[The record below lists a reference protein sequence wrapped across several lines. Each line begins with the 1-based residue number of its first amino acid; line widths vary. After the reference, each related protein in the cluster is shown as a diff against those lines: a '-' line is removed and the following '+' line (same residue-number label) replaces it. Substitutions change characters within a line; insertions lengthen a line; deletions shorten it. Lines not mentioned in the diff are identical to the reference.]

1 MGGGVTPS
9 PCAIK
14 EEFIMAE
21 AKKTT
26 GEKLVTI
33 KIPRVKKDQPDTFVS
48 VNERTWQIKPG
59 VEVQVPECVAEVL
72 QHREEMLELIMEFE
86 EQNAK

>member
-1 MGGGVTPS
+1 
-9 PCAIK
+9 
-14 EEFIMAE
+14 MAE

-72 QHREEMLELIMEFE
+72 KHREEMLEQIMEFE

>member
-1 MGGGVTPS
+1 
-9 PCAIK
+9 
-14 EEFIMAE
+14 MAE
-21 AKKTT
+21 AKKT

-48 VNERTWQIKPG
+48 VNEKTWQIKPG

-72 QHREEMLELIMEFE
+72 QHREEMLEKIMEFE
-86 EQNAK
+86 EKNAK

>member
-1 MGGGVTPS
+1 
-9 PCAIK
+9 
-14 EEFIMAE
+14 MAE
-21 AKKTT
+21 AKNTNA

-59 VEVQVPECVAEVL
+59 VEVQVPKCVAEVL
-72 QHREEMLELIMEFE
+72 KHREEMLEKIMEFE

>member
-1 MGGGVTPS
+1 
-9 PCAIK
+9 
-14 EEFIMAE
+14 MAE
-21 AKKTT
+21 AKKTPA

-72 QHREEMLELIMEFE
+72 QHREEMLEMIMEFE
-86 EQNAK
+86 EKNAK